1 MSLYDGLDIDKDD
14 GTSKSDVAGWSSSFK
29 LLQSQLQAKKA
40 NVMQVKK
47 QKSSTNTMAPVIDLK
62 KNDVYSDL
70 HFNKLTGRLERLSD
84 TFTGGFPFLP
94 SDPQPSLTGVIDEY
108 EPLRSNDYEDIV
120 KKRKEQRMKEREEE
134 RNKKDFDDDKRYG
147 DSDEIEPPRRRHEDN
162 WNRNNH
168 RESPDLR
175 QKNGNN
181 DDLPLPPRR
190 RHDDNWNCGEYQ
202 DSPGHDPRPK
212 YGNND
217 DPSPR
222 RRHDDKWNRG

>member
-40 NVMQVKK
+40 NLMQVKK
-47 QKSSTNTMAPVIDLK
+47 HKSSTNTMAPVIDLK

-134 RNKKDFDDDKRYG
+134 ERNKKDFDDDKRYG
-147 DSDEIEPPRRRHEDN
+147 DSEEIEPSS
-162 WNRNNH
+162 W
-168 RESPDLR
+168 SSWFFVIFFLFFMSSS
-175 QKNGNN
+175 
-181 DDLPLPPRR
+181 
-190 RHDDNWNCGEYQ
+190 C
-202 DSPGHDPRPK
+202 SF
-212 YGNND
+212 
-217 DPSPR
+217 
-222 RRHDDKWNRG
+222 